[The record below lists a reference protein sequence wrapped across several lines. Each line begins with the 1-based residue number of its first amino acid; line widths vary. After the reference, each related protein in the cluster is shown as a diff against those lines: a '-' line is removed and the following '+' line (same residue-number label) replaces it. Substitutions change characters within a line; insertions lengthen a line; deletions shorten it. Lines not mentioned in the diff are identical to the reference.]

1 MTDPLDMR
9 LDHAMTIPFCP
20 TRATLN
26 TFAAARVREADV
38 PNPYQRMR
46 FARRI
51 PWERPPKPKQLAGV
65 MLGPECRRQWQQ
77 ALAPFARVD
86 ETGLV
91 PNKWFRVPVFHPGKS
106 VQQRV
111 LFEVW
116 ASVSRGQFIHTWQF
130 AVRGKP

>member
-9 LDHAMTIPFCP
+9 LDHAMTPLFGPQYWI
-20 TRATLN
+20 ASLDSV
-26 TFAAARVREADV
+26 RVSV
-38 PNPYQRMR
+38 PNPYWRMR
-46 FARRI
+46 FRRYFL
-51 PWERPPKPKQLAGV
+51 PERPPKPKQLAGV

-77 ALAPFARVD
+77 ALAPFEQLDRSGMERD
-86 ETGLV
+86 EWLG
-91 PNKWFRVPVFHPGKS
+91 WDVFSPAKS
-106 VQQRV
+106 VQQRA